1 MSAIVT
7 IEKKAYAVKIKGTP
21 DALIIEPSGTVKL
34 AYDPNTP
41 ERRAARLAAIG
52 KNR

>member
-1 MSAIVT
+1 MCIDITKS
-7 IEKKAYAVKIKGTP
+7 KKAYAVTIQGTH
-21 DALIIEPSGTVKL
+21 DAFIVEPSGAVKL